1 MYYLIPNTAIAVMS
15 GMTFMTSVCST
26 PELDAQML
34 AMFKEMGDA
43 MLVEERLMDAGMALA
58 SCGIAYVSVTSVR
71 LPKVVWNWAFSQGCA
86 ARHHADHERGPWIC

>member
-34 AMFKEMGDA
+34 VMFKEMGDA

-58 SCGIAYVSVTSVR
+58 SCGIAT
-71 LPKVVWNWAFSQGCA
+71 
-86 ARHHADHERGPWIC
+86 